1 MLGPGVSSS
10 SRTVRMNS
18 GTLHQLCREQV
29 NAPTPFPFDPSQR
42 LGAAAPSCWASFS
55 CIRERAMAARTKTYP
70 IVENAINLFADWLK
84 HRQEMRELRDM
95 NSGEFGRIAQ
105 DLCVS
110 PGELEA
116 GLRQG
121 TASRTIPR
129 QWCTYGPG

>member
-29 NAPTPFPFDPSQR
+29 NAPTPIPFDPSQR

-70 IVENAINLFADWLK
+70 IVENAVNLFADWLK
-84 HRQEMRELRDM
+84 HRHVMRVLRAI
-95 NSGEFGRIAQ
+95 NN
-105 DLCVS
+105 
-110 PGELEA
+110 
-116 GLRQG
+116 
-121 TASRTIPR
+121 RTFSAV
-129 QWCTYGPG
+129 CHDHYT